1 MIFPRFHLPVRNI
14 FCCLSELP
22 FLAALACC
30 ELFSSAAG
38 AADFAGD
45 VPVVRVGY
53 FKSAG
58 YHEIVNGGEGRGY
71 GFDFYNLLQRYA
83 NLRVEYVGYD
93 KTWPEMQAMLERG
106 EIDVLGPVNITPER
120 EKLFA
125 FSRNIG
131 TSHSRLTARI
141 NDNRWTAPDTDWSVL
156 NGIKVGM
163 IRGSGRIERFAEFA
177 REKQFTYTTQTFGTE
192 AEMLDALARDDVDAV
207 TGSSHRRLQNEK
219 VLATFAPTDMSV
231 MVRKDD
237 EALLKEIDYA
247 IAQMDINEGD
257 WRRQLY
263 YANFLRTQT
272 QALTFSD
279 RELAFIR
286 DVRAGR
292 TEIRVTAEPFSDP
305 FVILEDGRLSGIV
318 PDYFE
323 HLMRSLDLPYTL
335 FVAKNYQQKDFWM
348 QSHVVDVVMSAPDTV
363 ARQLNHDAGLLTD
376 PYMRLTVS
384 RVTRRDFKGA
394 IRRVAVIH
402 SQGLNGIEDPE
413 LKKPEIVTVSNR
425 LAALEA
431 VRDGKADAAYVYTY
445 IAEHFVNQDNENRLI
460 YSILNAPIFQ
470 VSIAVNP
477 ETNHALLSILNKA
490 IRADN
495 SHELDQL
502 VLKYTRYE
510 APAMTVVAFLKS
522 RPWFTSVLLLF
533 ILMLG
538 ATICF
543 KTQINRST
551 KKIADERLDYAR
563 QMQAKNEEL
572 RKVIRREEAANLAK
586 RQFLFNMSHD
596 IRTPMNAILG
606 FAQIARAHL
615 TDAKKL
621 DDYLDKI
628 QQSGN
633 NLLGLINNVL
643 EMSRI
648 ETGKA
653 HVDPTPC
660 NLAELLQSVSVSFE
674 ELARRK
680 RLTFEHSQHLPHPQ
694 VFADATKIRQ
704 IFTNIIS
711 NAVKYTPE
719 GGIVRCRAEETPAT
733 VPDAVNVTFTVEDT
747 GIGISKEFLPHIF
760 DQFERERSTTEGG
773 IEGTGLGLAIA
784 KQVVTL
790 LGGTIAVASTLGRG
804 SVFTVKL
811 TFRRDKTASV
821 APAAADEGQLP
832 IAAKLKDCRILL
844 AEDNDLNAEI
854 ALEVLKQSGV
864 AVRRARD
871 GEECV
876 RILSEAPAG
885 TYDAVLMDIQMP
897 KMDGCAATEAIRRLK
912 DDAKRRIPVIALT
925 ANAFTEDEQKAR
937 DAGMDAFVAKPI
949 DFEKLLAVL
958 AKFTVRA

>member
-1 MIFPRFHLPVRNI
+1 
-14 FCCLSELP
+14 
-22 FLAALACC
+22 
-30 ELFSSAAG
+30 
-38 AADFAGD
+38 
-45 VPVVRVGY
+45 
-53 FKSAG
+53 
-58 YHEIVNGGEGRGY
+58 
-71 GFDFYNLLQRYA
+71 
-83 NLRVEYVGYD
+83 
-93 KTWPEMQAMLERG
+93 
-106 EIDVLGPVNITPER
+106 
-120 EKLFA
+120 
-125 FSRNIG
+125 
-131 TSHSRLTARI
+131 
-141 NDNRWTAPDTDWSVL
+141 
-156 NGIKVGM
+156 
-163 IRGSGRIERFAEFA
+163 
-177 REKQFTYTTQTFGTE
+177 
-192 AEMLDALARDDVDAV
+192 
-207 TGSSHRRLQNEK
+207 
-219 VLATFAPTDMSV
+219 
-231 MVRKDD
+231 
-237 EALLKEIDYA
+237 
-247 IAQMDINEGD
+247 
-257 WRRQLY
+257 
-263 YANFLRTQT
+263 
-272 QALTFSD
+272 
-279 RELAFIR
+279 
-286 DVRAGR
+286 
-292 TEIRVTAEPFSDP
+292 
-305 FVILEDGRLSGIV
+305 
-318 PDYFE
+318 
-323 HLMRSLDLPYTL
+323 MRSLDLPYTL
-335 FVAKNYQQKDFWM
+335 FVAKNFQQKNFWM
-348 QSHVVDVVMSAPDTV
+348 QSHVVDVVMGAPDTA
-363 ARQLNHDAGLLTD
+363 ARRLTPDAGLLTD

-394 IRRVAVIH
+394 IRRVAVMH
-402 SQGLNGIEDPE
+402 FQGLNGIEDPE
-413 LKKPEIVTVSNR
+413 LKNPEFFTVPNR
-425 LAALEA
+425 LAALQA

-445 IAEHFVNQDNENRLI
+445 IVEHFVNQDNENRLI
-460 YSILNAPIFQ
+460 YSILNAPVFQ

-510 APAMTVVAFLKS
+510 APAMMVVAFLKS

-538 ATICF
+538 ATIYF

-572 RKVIRREEAANLAK
+572 REVIRREEAANLAK

-633 NLLGLINNVL
+633 NLPGLINNVL

-660 NLAELLQSVSVSFE
+660 NLAELLQSVSFE

-680 RLTFEHSQHLPHPQ
+680 RITFEHSQHLPQPQ

-773 IEGTGLGLAIA
+773 IEGTELGLAIA
-784 KQVVTL
+784 QQVVTL

-811 TFRRDKTASV
+811 TFRRDKTAPV

-854 ALEVLKQSGV
+854 ALEILKQSGV
-864 AVRRARD
+864 AVRHARD

-885 TYDAVLMDIQMP
+885 AYDAVLMDIQMP
-897 KMDGCAATEAIRRLK
+897 KMDGYAATEAIRRLK

>member
-1 MIFPRFHLPVRNI
+1 
-14 FCCLSELP
+14 
-22 FLAALACC
+22 
-30 ELFSSAAG
+30 
-38 AADFAGD
+38 
-45 VPVVRVGY
+45 
-53 FKSAG
+53 
-58 YHEIVNGGEGRGY
+58 
-71 GFDFYNLLQRYA
+71 
-83 NLRVEYVGYD
+83 
-93 KTWPEMQAMLERG
+93 
-106 EIDVLGPVNITPER
+106 
-120 EKLFA
+120 
-125 FSRNIG
+125 
-131 TSHSRLTARI
+131 
-141 NDNRWTAPDTDWSVL
+141 
-156 NGIKVGM
+156 
-163 IRGSGRIERFAEFA
+163 
-177 REKQFTYTTQTFGTE
+177 
-192 AEMLDALARDDVDAV
+192 
-207 TGSSHRRLQNEK
+207 
-219 VLATFAPTDMSV
+219 
-231 MVRKDD
+231 
-237 EALLKEIDYA
+237 
-247 IAQMDINEGD
+247 
-257 WRRQLY
+257 
-263 YANFLRTQT
+263 
-272 QALTFSD
+272 
-279 RELAFIR
+279 
-286 DVRAGR
+286 
-292 TEIRVTAEPFSDP
+292 
-305 FVILEDGRLSGIV
+305 
-318 PDYFE
+318 
-323 HLMRSLDLPYTL
+323 MRSLDLPYTL
-335 FVAKNYQQKDFWM
+335 FVAKNFQQKNFWM
-348 QSHVVDVVMSAPDTV
+348 QSHVVDVVMGAPDTA
-363 ARQLNHDAGLLTD
+363 ARRLTPDAGLLTD

-394 IRRVAVIH
+394 IRRVAVMH
-402 SQGLNGIEDPE
+402 FQGLNGIEDLE
-413 LKKPEIVTVSNR
+413 LKNPEFFTVPNR
-425 LAALEA
+425 LAALQA

-460 YSILNAPIFQ
+460 YSILNAPVFQ

-538 ATICF
+538 ATIYF

-572 RKVIRREEAANLAK
+572 REVIRREEAANLAK

-633 NLLGLINNVL
+633 NLPGLINNVL

-660 NLAELLQSVSVSFE
+660 NLAELLQSVSFE

-680 RLTFEHSQHLPHPQ
+680 RITFDHSQHLPQPQ

-733 VPDAVNVTFTVEDT
+733 VPDAINVTFTVEDT

-773 IEGTGLGLAIA
+773 IEGTELGLAIA
-784 KQVVTL
+784 QQVVTL

-811 TFRRDKTASV
+811 TFRRDKTAPV

-854 ALEVLKQSGV
+854 ALEILKQSGV
-864 AVRRARD
+864 AVRHARD

-885 TYDAVLMDIQMP
+885 AYDAVLMDIQMP
-897 KMDGCAATEAIRRLK
+897 KMDGYAATEAIRRLK

>member
-1 MIFPRFHLPVRNI
+1 
-14 FCCLSELP
+14 
-22 FLAALACC
+22 
-30 ELFSSAAG
+30 
-38 AADFAGD
+38 
-45 VPVVRVGY
+45 
-53 FKSAG
+53 
-58 YHEIVNGGEGRGY
+58 
-71 GFDFYNLLQRYA
+71 
-83 NLRVEYVGYD
+83 
-93 KTWPEMQAMLERG
+93 
-106 EIDVLGPVNITPER
+106 
-120 EKLFA
+120 
-125 FSRNIG
+125 
-131 TSHSRLTARI
+131 
-141 NDNRWTAPDTDWSVL
+141 
-156 NGIKVGM
+156 
-163 IRGSGRIERFAEFA
+163 
-177 REKQFTYTTQTFGTE
+177 
-192 AEMLDALARDDVDAV
+192 
-207 TGSSHRRLQNEK
+207 
-219 VLATFAPTDMSV
+219 
-231 MVRKDD
+231 
-237 EALLKEIDYA
+237 
-247 IAQMDINEGD
+247 
-257 WRRQLY
+257 
-263 YANFLRTQT
+263 
-272 QALTFSD
+272 
-279 RELAFIR
+279 
-286 DVRAGR
+286 
-292 TEIRVTAEPFSDP
+292 
-305 FVILEDGRLSGIV
+305 
-318 PDYFE
+318 
-323 HLMRSLDLPYTL
+323 MRSLDLPYTL
-335 FVAKNYQQKDFWM
+335 FVAKNFQQKNFWM
-348 QSHVVDVVMSAPDTV
+348 QSHVVDVVMGAPNTA
-363 ARQLNHDAGLLTD
+363 ARRLTPDAGLLTD

-394 IRRVAVIH
+394 IRRVAVMH
-402 SQGLNGIEDPE
+402 FQGLNGIEDPE
-413 LKKPEIVTVSNR
+413 LKNPEFFTVPNR
-425 LAALEA
+425 LAALQA

-460 YSILNAPIFQ
+460 YSILNAPVFQ

-477 ETNHALLSILNKA
+477 ENNHALLSILNKA

-538 ATICF
+538 ATIYF

-551 KKIADERLDYAR
+551 KKIADEHLDYAR

-572 RKVIRREEAANLAK
+572 REVIRREEAANLAK

-615 TDAKKL
+615 TDANKL

-633 NLLGLINNVL
+633 NFLGLINNVL

-660 NLAELLQSVSVSFE
+660 NLAELLQSVSFE

-680 RLTFEHSQHLPHPQ
+680 RITFEHSQHLPQPQ

-719 GGIVRCRAEETPAT
+719 GGIVRCRTEETPAT

-773 IEGTGLGLAIA
+773 IEGTGPGLAIA

-821 APAAADEGQLP
+821 APAAADDGQLP

-854 ALEVLKQSGV
+854 ALEILKQSGV

-885 TYDAVLMDIQMP
+885 AYDAVLMDIQMP
-897 KMDGCAATEAIRRLK
+897 KMDGYAATEAIRRLK

-958 AKFTVRA
+958 AKFNVRA

>member
-1 MIFPRFHLPVRNI
+1 M
-14 FCCLSELP
+14 
-22 FLAALACC
+22 
-30 ELFSSAAG
+30 
-38 AADFAGD
+38 
-45 VPVVRVGY
+45 
-53 FKSAG
+53 
-58 YHEIVNGGEGRGY
+58 
-71 GFDFYNLLQRYA
+71 
-83 NLRVEYVGYD
+83 
-93 KTWPEMQAMLERG
+93 
-106 EIDVLGPVNITPER
+106 
-120 EKLFA
+120 
-125 FSRNIG
+125 
-131 TSHSRLTARI
+131 
-141 NDNRWTAPDTDWSVL
+141 
-156 NGIKVGM
+156 
-163 IRGSGRIERFAEFA
+163 
-177 REKQFTYTTQTFGTE
+177 
-192 AEMLDALARDDVDAV
+192 
-207 TGSSHRRLQNEK
+207 
-219 VLATFAPTDMSV
+219 
-231 MVRKDD
+231 
-237 EALLKEIDYA
+237 
-247 IAQMDINEGD
+247 
-257 WRRQLY
+257 
-263 YANFLRTQT
+263 
-272 QALTFSD
+272 
-279 RELAFIR
+279 
-286 DVRAGR
+286 
-292 TEIRVTAEPFSDP
+292 
-305 FVILEDGRLSGIV
+305 
-318 PDYFE
+318 
-323 HLMRSLDLPYTL
+323 
-335 FVAKNYQQKDFWM
+335 
-348 QSHVVDVVMSAPDTV
+348 
-363 ARQLNHDAGLLTD
+363 
-376 PYMRLTVS
+376 
-384 RVTRRDFKGA
+384 
-394 IRRVAVIH
+394 
-402 SQGLNGIEDPE
+402 
-413 LKKPEIVTVSNR
+413 
-425 LAALEA
+425 
-431 VRDGKADAAYVYTY
+431 
-445 IAEHFVNQDNENRLI
+445 
-460 YSILNAPIFQ
+460 
-470 VSIAVNP
+470 SIAVNP

-538 ATICF
+538 ATIYF

-551 KKIADERLDYAR
+551 KKIAGERLDYAR

-572 RKVIRREEAANLAK
+572 REVIRREEAENLAK
-586 RQFLFNMSHD
+586 RQFLFNMSYD

-719 GGIVRCRAEETPAT
+719 GGIVRCRTEETPAT

-811 TFRRDKTASV
+811 TFHRDKTVPV

-854 ALEVLKQSGV
+854 ALEILKQSGV

-885 TYDAVLMDIQMP
+885 AYDAVLMDIQMP
-897 KMDGCAATEAIRRLK
+897 KMDGYAATKAIRRLK

-949 DFEKLLAVL
+949 DFETLLAVL

>member
-14 FCCLSELP
+14 FCRLSELP
-22 FLAALACC
+22 FLVALVSCA
-30 ELFSSAAG
+30 LFSSALC

-58 YHEIVNGGEGRGY
+58 YHEIVNGSEGRGY

-83 NLRVEYVGYD
+83 NIRVEYMGYD

-106 EIDVLGPVNITPER
+106 EIDVLGPVNVTPER
-120 EKLFA
+120 KKLFA

-141 NDNRWTAPDTDWSVL
+141 DDNRWTAPDTDWSVL
-156 NGIKVGM
+156 NGIRVGM

-177 REKQFTYTTQTFGTE
+177 RSKNFTYTTETFGTE
-192 AEMLDALARDDVDAV
+192 AEMLEALARGDVDAV
-207 TGSSHRRLQNEK
+207 TGSSLRRLHNEK
-219 VLATFAPTDMSV
+219 VLATFAPLDMSV

-237 EALLKEIDYA
+237 QSLLNEIDYA

-263 YANFLRTQT
+263 YANFLRTQN
-272 QALTFSD
+272 QAISFSE
-279 RELAFIR
+279 REKAFIR
-286 DVRAGR
+286 DVKNGR
-292 TEIRVTAEPFSDP
+292 TEIRVTADPFSSP
-305 FVILEDGRLSGIV
+305 FVILKDGRLSGIV

-323 HLMRSLDLPYTL
+323 HLMRSLGLPYTL
-335 FVAKNYQQKDFWM
+335 FVAKNFQQKNFWM

-363 ARQLNHDAGLLTD
+363 ARRLTPDAGLLTD

-384 RVTRRDFKGA
+384 RVTRRDFKEA
-394 IRRVAVIH
+394 IRRVAVMH

-413 LKKPEIVTVSNR
+413 LKNPEFLTVPNR
-425 LAALEA
+425 PAALKA

-460 YSILNAPIFQ
+460 YSILNAPVFQ

-538 ATICF
+538 ATIYF

-551 KKIADERLDYAR
+551 KKIADEHLDYAR

-572 RKVIRREEAANLAK
+572 REVIRREEAANLAK

-615 TDAKKL
+615 TDTKKL

-660 NLAELLQSVSVSFE
+660 NLAELLQSVSFE

-680 RLTFEHSQHLPHPQ
+680 HLTFEHSQHLSHPQ

-811 TFRRDKTASV
+811 TFRRDKTAPV

-854 ALEVLKQSGV
+854 TLEVLKQSGV
-864 AVRRARD
+864 AVRRTRD

-897 KMDGCAATEAIRRLK
+897 KLDGYAATEVIRRLK
-912 DDAKRRIPVIALT
+912 DDAKRHIPVIALT

-958 AKFTVRA
+958 AKFAVRA